1 LVLLK
6 NEIEENMKEIDKQK
20 PIIVT
25 GGTGYIASWIIKN
38 LLEKG
43 LDVRATVRDK
53 SNIEKYKHLSDIANN
68 SSGKLTI
75 FEADL
80 LKIGSFEDAMQDCE
94 LVFHTASPFMISG
107 IKDAQKELIEPALNG
122 TRNVLNSA
130 KENSSVKRI
139 VLTASVVSMHGDAA
153 DMKKTENGI
162 FTDKDWNT
170 TSTETHRPY
179 SYSKVLAEK
188 EAWDIAKTQ
197 NRFDLVT
204 VHPGFVL
211 GPSLTKR
218 KDSASIDF
226 MISMLNGKYKTGV
239 PELTLGIVDIR
250 DLANVH
256 LTAAFN
262 PEAKGRYIATA
273 GSAKMI
279 EFASILQKKYSSK
292 YKIPKMQLPKFMLY
306 LFGPLQGFSWKY
318 VRRNIGLPLKFDN
331 SKSINELGTSY
342 RPIEETILDHAEQI
356 IRDGLV

>member
-1 LVLLK
+1 
-6 NEIEENMKEIDKQK
+6 MKEINQEK
-20 PIIVT
+20 PILVT
-25 GGTGYIASWIIKN
+25 GGTGYIASWIIKT

-43 LDVRATVRDK
+43 FDVRATVRDK
-53 SNIEKYKHLSDIANN
+53 SNTEKYKHLNDIAES

-80 LKIGSFEDAMQDCE
+80 LKMGSFDEAMKDCE

-107 IKDAQKELIEPALNG
+107 IKDAQKQLIEPALNG

-130 KENSSVKRI
+130 KENSAVKRI

-153 DMKKTENGI
+153 DMQETKNGI

-170 TSTETHRPY
+170 TSTETHQPY
-179 SYSKVLAEK
+179 SYSKTIAEK
-188 EAWDIAKTQ
+188 EAWKITKTQ
-197 NRFDLVT
+197 EQFDLVT

-226 MISMLNGKYKTGV
+226 MLSLLNGKYKTGV
-239 PELTLGIVDIR
+239 PDLTLGIVDIR
-250 DLANVH
+250 DLAKVH
-256 LTAAFN
+256 IAAAFN
-262 PEAKGRYIATA
+262 PKAEGRYIATA
-273 GSAKMI
+273 GSAKML
-279 EFASILQKKYSSK
+279 ELGAILQKKYSAK

-318 VRRNIGLPLKFDN
+318 VSRNIGLPLKFDN
-331 SKSINELGTSY
+331 SKSINELDISY
-342 RPIEETILDHAEQI
+342 RPIEETILDHAEQV
-356 IRDGLV
+356 IRDRLV

>member
-1 LVLLK
+1 
-6 NEIEENMKEIDKQK
+6 MKEINQQK
-20 PIIVT
+20 PILVT
-25 GGTGYIASWIIKN
+25 GGTGYIASWIIKY

-43 LDVRATVRDK
+43 FDVRATVRDK
-53 SNIEKYKHLSDIANN
+53 SNSDKYKHLSDIAEN
-68 SSGKLTI
+68 STGKLTI

-80 LKIGSFEDAMQDCE
+80 LKMGSFEEAMKDCE
-94 LVFHTASPFMISG
+94 LVFHTASPFKIAG
-107 IKDAQKELIEPALNG
+107 IKNAQKELIEPALEG

-153 DMKKTENGI
+153 DMKETENGI

-170 TSTETHRPY
+170 TSSEAHKPY

-188 EAWDIAKTQ
+188 EAWKITETQ
-197 NRFDLVT
+197 NQFDLVT

-218 KDSASIDF
+218 RDSASIDF

-239 PELTLGIVDIR
+239 PDLTLGIVDIR

-256 LTAAFN
+256 IAAAFN
-262 PEAKGRYIATA
+262 PKAEGRYIATA
-273 GSAKMI
+273 GSANML
-279 EFASILQKKYSSK
+279 ELASYLKKKYSTK
-292 YKIPKMQLPKFMLY
+292 YKIPKMQLPKIMLY
-306 LFGPLQGFSWKY
+306 LFGPMQGFSWKY
-318 VRRNIGLPLKFDN
+318 IKLNMGLPLKFDN
-331 SKSINELGTSY
+331 SKGINELDISY
-342 RPIEETILDHAEQI
+342 RPMEETILDHAEQI

>member
-1 LVLLK
+1 
-6 NEIEENMKEIDKQK
+6 MKDMYKQK
-20 PIIVT
+20 PILVT

-43 LDVRATVRDK
+43 FDVRATVRDK
-53 SNIEKYKHLSDIANN
+53 SNSEKFKHLTDIAEN
-68 SSGKLTI
+68 STGKLTI

-80 LKIGSFEDAMQDCE
+80 LKADSFREAMKDCE
-94 LVFHTASPFMISG
+94 LVFHTASPFKISG
-107 IKDAQKELIEPALNG
+107 IKDAQTELIKPALNG
-122 TRNVLNSA
+122 THNVLKSA

-153 DMKKTENGI
+153 DMRETENGI

-179 SYSKVLAEK
+179 SYSKTIAEK
-188 EAWDIAKTQ
+188 EAWKITKTQ
-197 NRFDLVT
+197 DQFDLVT

-226 MISMLNGKYKTGV
+226 MVSLLNGKYKTGV

-256 LTAAFN
+256 IAAAFN
-262 PEAKGRYIATA
+262 PAAEGRYIATA
-273 GSAKMI
+273 DSAKMI
-279 EFASILQKKYSSK
+279 EIASILQKKYSTK

-318 VRRNIGLPLKFDN
+318 VSRNIGLPLKFDN
-331 SKSINELGTSY
+331 SKSINELGISY

-356 IRDGLV
+356 IRDGLL